1 MGGSN
6 ETLEERAV
14 WPCQEGS
21 CYMKIE
27 ATMWA
32 WGTLSW
38 PLSQCKVGFYSV
50 LYIIRGRD
58 GIQHERLIQD
68 EIMTMGIDN
77 NDYAHFR

>member
-1 MGGSN
+1 MKRWKRELSGPA
-6 ETLEERAV
+6 TDK
-14 WPCQEGS
+14 S
-21 CYMKIE
+21 CYLMKIY

-32 WGTLSW
+32 WGTLTW

-50 LYIIRGRD
+50 LYTIHGRD
-58 GIQHERLIQD
+58 GIEHERLIQD